1 MMEKVRLKDIGTIV
15 TGNTPSKKKS
25 EYYINKDICF
35 FKPSDIEDYG
45 VIKLKKSEEHISE
58 KAREKVR
65 MLPKNTVLVTCI
77 GTIGKVGIIEK
88 EACCNQQINA
98 IVPNDNINSK
108 YLAYAVL
115 SKKYWL
121 QKKANAPVV
130 PIINKSDFSNV
141 EILIHNIEEQNVIVN
156 QLDKVQEII
165 DLRKKQIEELDE
177 VIKSQF
183 VKMFGDP
190 ISNQKGFEK
199 VDFVNVVKL
208 QRGYDLPNQDR
219 NKKGLIPVYG
229 ANGILDK
236 HTISKSKNGII
247 TGRSGTIGKVYYSFE
262 EFWPLN
268 TTLFSIETYGNN
280 IVYLKYLLDMFNLKR
295 FIDATGVP
303 TLNRNIVHKQK
314 IINAPIELQNKFADF
329 VKQIDK
335 QKFILEKALKETE
348 ELQES
353 LMNKYFS

>member
-1 MMEKVRLKDIGTIV
+1 
-15 TGNTPSKKKS
+15 
-25 EYYINKDICF
+25 
-35 FKPSDIEDYG
+35 
-45 VIKLKKSEEHISE
+45 
-58 KAREKVR
+58 
-65 MLPKNTVLVTCI
+65 
-77 GTIGKVGIIEK
+77 
-88 EACCNQQINA
+88 
-98 IVPNDNINSK
+98 
-108 YLAYAVL
+108 
-115 SKKYWL
+115 
-121 QKKANAPVV
+121 
-130 PIINKSDFSNV
+130 
-141 EILIHNIEEQNVIVN
+141 
-156 QLDKVQEII
+156 
-165 DLRKKQIEELDE
+165 
-177 VIKSQF
+177 
-183 VKMFGDP
+183 MFGDP